1 MNRKGFTMIELLAV
15 IVVLGIVL
23 VITFPNMT
31 DVFKGSKLK
40 SEEAFV
46 ERISQSIDSYVTLN
60 SSNITFA
67 KQSKKFIKC
76 LGLSPQ
82 KVEVYKSTIKVED
95 IINDGIITEND
106 YKNPGNENGNCKK
119 ATEIE
124 VYRDSDYVYCHKIK
138 EVQLNGCL
146 SDEYIKKNE
155 IVDNNEKYIVNTCV
169 WKIEKEDAD
178 QCNVSE

>member
-31 DVFKGSKLK
+31 DVFKSSKLK

-60 SSNITFA
+60 SSNITFE
-67 KQSKKFIKC
+67 KQDGTANKNYGGS
-76 LGLSPQ
+76 GHS
-82 KVEVYKSTIKVED
+82 VNVYKGTITMNT
-95 IINDGIITEND
+95 IISSNIITGKD
-106 YKNPGNENGNCKK
+106 YKNPGNENVECNVN
-119 ATEIE
+119 AEIE

-138 EVQLNGCL
+138 KDSLGCL
-146 SDEYIKKNE
+146 TDEYKNTIDSDY
-155 IVDNNEKYIVNTCV
+155 IVDTCTWEK
-169 WKIEKEDAD
+169 
-178 QCNVSE
+178 

>member
-31 DVFKGSKLK
+31 DVFKSSKLK

-60 SSNITFA
+60 SSSIGF
-67 KQSKKFIKC
+67 
-76 LGLSPQ
+76 SPDGTAQ
-82 KVEVYKSTIKVED
+82 KNYGGSNHSVNVYKGTITINT
-95 IINDGIITEND
+95 IINNNIISEKD
-106 YKNPGNENGNCKK
+106 YKNPGNENVACNKN
-119 ATEIE
+119 AEIE

-138 EVQLNGCL
+138 KDSLGCL
-146 SDEYIKKNE
+146 TDEYKNTINSDY
-155 IVDNNEKYIVNTCV
+155 IVDTCTWEK
-169 WKIEKEDAD
+169 
-178 QCNVSE
+178 

>member
-31 DVFKGSKLK
+31 DVFKSSKLK

-60 SSNITFA
+60 SSSIGFFEDGTA
-67 KQSKKFIKC
+67 IKNY
-76 LGLSPQ
+76 GGSDHS
-82 KVEVYKSTIKVED
+82 VNVYKKTITMNT
-95 IINDGIITEND
+95 IIGSNIITGKD
-106 YKNPGNENGNCKK
+106 YKNPGNENVECNVN
-119 ATEIE
+119 AEIE

-138 EVQLNGCL
+138 KDSLGCL
-146 SDEYIKKNE
+146 TDEYKNTIDSDY
-155 IVDNNEKYIVNTCV
+155 IVDTCT
-169 WKIEKEDAD
+169 WTK
-178 QCNVSE
+178 

>member
-31 DVFKGSKLK
+31 DVFKSSKLK

-60 SSNITFA
+60 SSSIGFFEDGTAN
-67 KQSKKFIKC
+67 KNYGGSDH
-76 LGLSPQ
+76 S
-82 KVEVYKSTIKVED
+82 VNVYKKTITMNT
-95 IINDGIITEND
+95 IIGSNIITGKD
-106 YKNPGNENGNCKK
+106 YKNPGNENVECNVN
-119 ATEIE
+119 AEIE

-138 EVQLNGCL
+138 KDSLGCL
-146 SDEYIKKNE
+146 TDEYKNTIDSDY
-155 IVDNNEKYIVNTCV
+155 IVDTCT
-169 WKIEKEDAD
+169 WTK
-178 QCNVSE
+178 

>member
-31 DVFKGSKLK
+31 DVFKSSKLK

-60 SSNITFA
+60 SGSIGFFEYGPANKNYGGSDHTVNIYKGTITMNTIIGSNI
-67 KQSKKFIKC
+67 
-76 LGLSPQ
+76 
-82 KVEVYKSTIKVED
+82 
-95 IINDGIITEND
+95 ITGKD
-106 YKNPGNENGNCKK
+106 YKNPGNENVACNKN
-119 ATEIE
+119 AEIE

-138 EVQLNGCL
+138 KDSLGCL
-146 SDEYIKKNE
+146 TDEYKNTINSDY
-155 IVDNNEKYIVNTCV
+155 IVDTCT
-169 WKIEKEDAD
+169 WTK
-178 QCNVSE
+178 

>member
-31 DVFKGSKLK
+31 DVFKSSKLK

-60 SSNITFA
+60 SSNITFK
-67 KQSKKFIKC
+67 KQDGTANKNYGGSDH
-76 LGLSPQ
+76 S
-82 KVEVYKSTIKVED
+82 VNVYKGTITMNT
-95 IINDGIITEND
+95 IISSNIITGKD
-106 YKNPGNENGNCKK
+106 YKNPGNENVECNVN
-119 ATEIE
+119 AEIE

-138 EVQLNGCL
+138 KDSLGCL
-146 SDEYIKKNE
+146 TDEYKNTIDSDY
-155 IVDNNEKYIVNTCV
+155 IVDTCT
-169 WKIEKEDAD
+169 WTK
-178 QCNVSE
+178 

>member
-31 DVFKGSKLK
+31 DVFKSSKLK

-60 SSNITFA
+60 SSSIVFFEDGPA
-67 KQSKKFIKC
+67 IKNY
-76 LGLSPQ
+76 GGSDHS
-82 KVEVYKSTIKVED
+82 VNVYKKTITMNT
-95 IINDGIITEND
+95 IIGSNIITGKD
-106 YKNPGNENGNCKK
+106 YKNPGNENVECNVN
-119 ATEIE
+119 AEIE

-138 EVQLNGCL
+138 KDSLGCL
-146 SDEYIKKNE
+146 TDEYKNTIDSDY
-155 IVDNNEKYIVNTCV
+155 IVDTCTWEK
-169 WKIEKEDAD
+169 
-178 QCNVSE
+178 

>member
-31 DVFKGSKLK
+31 DVFKSSKLK

-60 SSNITFA
+60 SSSIGFSPDGTAQKNYGGTKHNVNI
-67 KQSKKFIKC
+67 
-76 LGLSPQ
+76 
-82 KVEVYKSTIKVED
+82 YKGTITMNT
-95 IINDGIITEND
+95 IISGNIITGKD
-106 YKNPGNENGNCKK
+106 YKNPGNENVACNVN
-119 ATEIE
+119 AEIE

-138 EVQLNGCL
+138 KDSLGCL
-146 SDEYIKKNE
+146 TDEYKNTINSDY
-155 IVDNNEKYIVNTCV
+155 IVDTCTWEK
-169 WKIEKEDAD
+169 
-178 QCNVSE
+178 

>member
-31 DVFKGSKLK
+31 DVFKSSKLK

-60 SSNITFA
+60 SSDITFE
-67 KQSKKFIKC
+67 KQDGTANKTYGGSDHSVNI
-76 LGLSPQ
+76 
-82 KVEVYKSTIKVED
+82 YKGTITMNT
-95 IINDGIITEND
+95 IISSNIITGKD
-106 YKNPGNENGNCKK
+106 YKNPGNENVECNVN
-119 ATEIE
+119 AEIE

-138 EVQLNGCL
+138 KDSLGCL
-146 SDEYIKKNE
+146 TDEYKNTIDSDY
-155 IVDNNEKYIVNTCV
+155 IVDTCTWEK
-169 WKIEKEDAD
+169 
-178 QCNVSE
+178 

>member
-31 DVFKGSKLK
+31 DVFKSSKLK

-60 SSNITFA
+60 SSNITFE
-67 KQSKKFIKC
+67 KQAGTFKKV
-76 LGLSPQ
+76 LGTKEPP
-82 KVEVYKSTIKVED
+82 VDVYKGTITMNT
-95 IINDGIITEND
+95 IIGSNIITGKD
-106 YKNPGNENGNCKK
+106 YKNPGNENVACNVN
-119 ATEIE
+119 AEIE

-138 EVQLNGCL
+138 KDSLGCL
-146 SDEYIKKNE
+146 TDEYKNTIDSDY
-155 IVDNNEKYIVNTCV
+155 IVDTCT
-169 WKIEKEDAD
+169 WTK
-178 QCNVSE
+178 

>member
-31 DVFKGSKLK
+31 DVFKSSKLK

-60 SSNITFA
+60 SSDITFE
-67 KQSKKFIKC
+67 KQNGTANKTYGGSDH
-76 LGLSPQ
+76 S
-82 KVEVYKSTIKVED
+82 VNVYKKTITMNT
-95 IINDGIITEND
+95 IIGSNIITGKD
-106 YKNPGNENGNCKK
+106 YKNPGNENVECNVN
-119 ATEIE
+119 AEIE

-138 EVQLNGCL
+138 KDSLGCL
-146 SDEYIKKNE
+146 TDEYKNTIDSDY
-155 IVDNNEKYIVNTCV
+155 IVDTCT
-169 WKIEKEDAD
+169 WTK
-178 QCNVSE
+178 

>member
-31 DVFKGSKLK
+31 DVFKSSKLK

-60 SSNITFA
+60 SSNITFE
-67 KQSKKFIKC
+67 KQDGTANKNYGGSDH
-76 LGLSPQ
+76 S
-82 KVEVYKSTIKVED
+82 VNVYKGTITMNT
-95 IINDGIITEND
+95 IISSNIITGKD
-106 YKNPGNENGNCKK
+106 YKNPGNENVECNVN
-119 ATEIE
+119 AEIE

-138 EVQLNGCL
+138 KDSLGCL
-146 SDEYIKKNE
+146 TDEYKNTIDSDY
-155 IVDNNEKYIVNTCV
+155 IVDTCT
-169 WKIEKEDAD
+169 WTK
-178 QCNVSE
+178 

>member
-31 DVFKGSKLK
+31 DVFKSSKLK

-60 SSNITFA
+60 SSSIGF
-67 KQSKKFIKC
+67 
-76 LGLSPQ
+76 SPDGTGQ
-82 KVEVYKSTIKVED
+82 KNYGGSNHSVNVYKGTITINT
-95 IINDGIITEND
+95 IINNNIISEKD
-106 YKNPGNENGNCKK
+106 YKNPGNENVACNKN
-119 ATEIE
+119 AEIE

-138 EVQLNGCL
+138 KDSLGCL
-146 SDEYIKKNE
+146 TDEYKNTINSDY
-155 IVDNNEKYIVNTCV
+155 IVDTCTWEK
-169 WKIEKEDAD
+169 
-178 QCNVSE
+178 

>member
-31 DVFKGSKLK
+31 DVFKSSKLK

-60 SSNITFA
+60 SSNITFD
-67 KQSKKFIKC
+67 KQTGPFEKV
-76 LGLSPQ
+76 LGTATQ
-82 KVEVYKSTIKVED
+82 TVDVYKETITINT
-95 IINDGIITEND
+95 IINNNIISEKD
-106 YKNPGNENGNCKK
+106 YKNPGNENVACNKN
-119 ATEIE
+119 AEIE

-138 EVQLNGCL
+138 KDSLGCL
-146 SDEYIKKNE
+146 TDEYKNTINSDY
-155 IVDNNEKYIVNTCV
+155 IVDTCTWTV
-169 WKIEKEDAD
+169 KE
-178 QCNVSE
+178 

>member
-31 DVFKGSKLK
+31 DVFKSSKLK

-60 SSNITFA
+60 SSSIGFFEDGTA
-67 KQSKKFIKC
+67 IKNY
-76 LGLSPQ
+76 GGSDHS
-82 KVEVYKSTIKVED
+82 VNVYKKTITMNT
-95 IINDGIITEND
+95 IIGSNIITGKD
-106 YKNPGNENGNCKK
+106 YKNPGNENVECNVN
-119 ATEIE
+119 AEIE

-138 EVQLNGCL
+138 KDSLGCL
-146 SDEYIKKNE
+146 TDEYKNTIDSDY
-155 IVDNNEKYIVNTCV
+155 IVDTCTWEK
-169 WKIEKEDAD
+169 
-178 QCNVSE
+178 

>member
-31 DVFKGSKLK
+31 DVFKSSKLK

-60 SSNITFA
+60 SSNITFD
-67 KQSKKFIKC
+67 KQTGTFEKV
-76 LGLSPQ
+76 LGTATQ
-82 KVEVYKSTIKVED
+82 TVDVYKETITINT
-95 IINDGIITEND
+95 IINNNIISEKD
-106 YKNPGNENGNCKK
+106 YKNPGNENVACNKN
-119 ATEIE
+119 AEIE

-138 EVQLNGCL
+138 KDSLGCL
-146 SDEYIKKNE
+146 TDEYKNTIDSDY
-155 IVDNNEKYIVNTCV
+155 IVDTCTWTV
-169 WKIEKEDAD
+169 KE
-178 QCNVSE
+178 

>member
-31 DVFKGSKLK
+31 DVFKSSKLK

-60 SSNITFA
+60 SSSIGF
-67 KQSKKFIKC
+67 
-76 LGLSPQ
+76 SPDGTAQ
-82 KVEVYKSTIKVED
+82 KNYGGSNHSVNVYKGTITINT
-95 IINDGIITEND
+95 IINNNIISEKD
-106 YKNPGNENGNCKK
+106 YKNPGNENVTCNKN
-119 ATEIE
+119 AEIE

-138 EVQLNGCL
+138 KDSLGCL
-146 SDEYIKKNE
+146 TDEYKNTIDSDY
-155 IVDNNEKYIVNTCV
+155 IVDTCT
-169 WKIEKEDAD
+169 WTK
-178 QCNVSE
+178 

>member
-31 DVFKGSKLK
+31 DVFKSSK

-60 SSNITFA
+60 SSSIEFSPDEQA
-67 KQSKKFIKC
+67 KKYYGGSDH
-76 LGLSPQ
+76 S
-82 KVEVYKSTIKVED
+82 VNVYKKTITMNT
-95 IINDGIITEND
+95 IIGSNIITGKD
-106 YKNPGNENGNCKK
+106 YKNPGNENVECNVN
-119 ATEIE
+119 AEIE

-138 EVQLNGCL
+138 KDSLGCL
-146 SDEYIKKNE
+146 TDEYKNTIDSDY
-155 IVDNNEKYIVNTCV
+155 IVDTCTWEK
-169 WKIEKEDAD
+169 
-178 QCNVSE
+178 

>member
-31 DVFKGSKLK
+31 DVFKSSKLK

-60 SSNITFA
+60 SSYIDFFEYGTA
-67 KQSKKFIKC
+67 
-76 LGLSPQ
+76 Q
-82 KVEVYKSTIKVED
+82 KHYGGSDHSVNVYKGTITMNT
-95 IINDGIITEND
+95 IISSNIITGKD
-106 YKNPGNENGNCKK
+106 YKNPGNENVECNVN
-119 ATEIE
+119 AEIE

-138 EVQLNGCL
+138 KDSLGCL
-146 SDEYIKKNE
+146 TDEYKNTIDSDY
-155 IVDNNEKYIVNTCV
+155 IVDTCTWEK
-169 WKIEKEDAD
+169 
-178 QCNVSE
+178 

>member
-31 DVFKGSKLK
+31 DVFKSSKLK

-60 SSNITFA
+60 SSSIGFSPDEQAKKYYGGTNHIVNI
-67 KQSKKFIKC
+67 
-76 LGLSPQ
+76 
-82 KVEVYKSTIKVED
+82 YKGTITMNT
-95 IINDGIITEND
+95 IISSNIIRKD
-106 YKNPGNENGNCKK
+106 YKNPGNENVECNVN
-119 ATEIE
+119 AEIE

-138 EVQLNGCL
+138 KDSLGCL
-146 SDEYIKKNE
+146 TDEYKNTIDSDY
-155 IVDNNEKYIVNTCV
+155 IVDTCTWEK
-169 WKIEKEDAD
+169 
-178 QCNVSE
+178 

>member
-31 DVFKGSKLK
+31 DVFKSSKLK

-60 SSNITFA
+60 SSSIGF
-67 KQSKKFIKC
+67 
-76 LGLSPQ
+76 SPDGTAQ
-82 KVEVYKSTIKVED
+82 KNYGGSNHSVNVYKGTITINT
-95 IINDGIITEND
+95 IINNNIISEKD
-106 YKNPGNENGNCKK
+106 YKNPGNENVACNKN
-119 ATEIE
+119 TEIE

-138 EVQLNGCL
+138 KDSLGCL
-146 SDEYIKKNE
+146 TDEYKNTINSDY
-155 IVDNNEKYIVNTCV
+155 IVDTCT
-169 WKIEKEDAD
+169 WTK
-178 QCNVSE
+178 